1 MFLWC
6 FALIWLSRYSPYEE
20 SGTPSG
26 SLHAAGVKD
35 LMLESLLNPRHEMVR
50 GVTAGL
56 LRQIARSTG
65 GHLAALRLLDGGMAA
80 AERAPHH
87 CTEFFKLLS
96 DLLSSMASAPPEV
109 RHVLHYTKVL
119 LLPSKAL

>member
-1 MFLWC
+1 
-6 FALIWLSRYSPYEE
+6 
-20 SGTPSG
+20 
-26 SLHAAGVKD
+26 
-35 LMLESLLNPRHEMVR
+35 MLESLLNPRHEMVR

-56 LRQIARSTG
+56 LRQIARSPG

-80 AERAPHH
+80 AEKAPHH

-109 RHVLHYTKVL
+109 RHALHFDIIYKIFLSCPSRLFDPEEGPCRFCASLAEHFLTQSDG
-119 LLPSKAL
+119 LP